1 MMAEPL
7 SPLTQEASVPIG
19 RRAAARLRLAIPARF
34 VSIHSTQNCILLD
47 ISRTGARLALASPL
61 AEHQSG
67 IVTFAQFE
75 LFGSIVRADHG
86 ADHGADGGANA
97 LAFDD
102 PITEA
107 YVLDVRRFAEGFE
120 LHERHALRDLV
131 RRWVAGE
138 P

>member
-1 MMAEPL
+1 MDAEL
-7 SPLTQEASVPIG
+7 ISPLTQYASVPVG

-34 VSIHSTQNCILLD
+34 VSIYSTQNCILLD

-61 AEHQSG
+61 AESQSG
-67 IVTFAQFE
+67 FVAFAHFE

-86 ADHGADGGANA
+86 ADGGANA
-97 LAFDD
+97 LSFDD

-107 YVLDVRRFAEGFE
+107 NVLDVRRFAEGFE
-120 LHERHALRDLV
+120 RRERLAVRDLV

>member
-1 MMAEPL
+1 MAEPL

-34 VSIHSTQNCILLD
+34 VSIYSTQNCILLD

-86 ADHGADGGANA
+86 ADGGANA

-107 YVLDVRRFAEGFE
+107 DVLDVRRFAEGFE
-120 LHERHALRDLV
+120 LYERHALRDLV

>member
-1 MMAEPL
+1 M
-7 SPLTQEASVPIG
+7 PIG

-34 VSIHSTQNCILLD
+34 VSIYSTQNCILLD

-61 AEHQSG
+61 YEHQSG
-67 IVTFAQFE
+67 VVTFAQFE
-75 LFGSIVRADHG
+75 LFGSIVR

-107 YVLDVRRFAEGFE
+107 DVLDVRRLAEGFE
-120 LHERHALRDLV
+120 FRERNALRDLV

-138 P
+138 Q